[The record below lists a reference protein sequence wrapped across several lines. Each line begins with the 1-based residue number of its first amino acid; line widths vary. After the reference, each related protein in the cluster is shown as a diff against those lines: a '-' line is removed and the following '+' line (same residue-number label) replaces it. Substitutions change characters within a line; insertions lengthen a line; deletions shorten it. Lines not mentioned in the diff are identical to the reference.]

1 MTVARSKVSDA
12 LRGAAALHDLLNMIG
27 QEGAT
32 DGTLAKLFVENEAF
46 IGAFL
51 TYGITEL
58 AGET

>member
-1 MTVARSKVSDA
+1 MVLTRSKVSDA

-27 QEGAT
+27 TESAT
-32 DGTLAKLFVENEAF
+32 DGALAKLFVENEEV

-58 AGET
+58 AGDT

>member
-1 MTVARSKVSDA
+1 MMLTRSKVSDA
-12 LRGAAALHDLLNMIG
+12 LRGAATLHDLLNLIG
-27 QEGAT
+27 TEGAT
-32 DGTLAKLFVENEAF
+32 DGALAKLFVENEEF

>member
-1 MTVARSKVSDA
+1 MCERKPKVADA

-27 QEGAT
+27 SEGAT
-32 DGTLAKLFVENEAF
+32 DGALAKLFVEQEEF

-58 AGET
+58 AGDT